1 MANVSVSNATS
12 PESDPNPYTTY
23 VISASN
29 YSDNTSSSGRS
40 ELDSHANM
48 VLLGKDAYVFDG
60 VQDRSCT
67 VQPFDPSLGLAK
79 KVPIVDGAIAY
90 DCPYSM
96 KTFIFIFKNALY
108 VPSLDHNLIPPFI
121 LREAG
126 LYINEV
132 AKIHSNDPTVNH
144 HSIRIDE
151 LDLRVPLKLNGVFSY
166 FESRKPTHDELLSC
180 DNAFLTPD
188 TASWNPYSEH
198 FAENEESMLDWEG
211 NIIESRFRKKVK
223 EDDDLYVNS
232 SSIASEIYEST
243 IDGII
248 ASVQTLQID
257 ETLES
262 TAQTDAEDFALLLE
276 DKVQVSN
283 MASSIG
289 ATTVSMEADNLY
301 VFDVEAELQAALADY
316 DDDLIDNPVVS
327 AIASEP
333 ERLNAEFLSK
343 VWQIK
348 HDEAEQALNQTTQL
362 HRHGADNALSRQF
375 STNDRMLR
383 YRRIDS
389 VFFTDTLFVTG
400 SAKSTRG
407 YTCAQ
412 LFVSD
417 KGFVAIYPMSK
428 RSSFKDALKLFCKE
442 VGVPL
447 SLVLDPSGEARNK
460 DVKSFCHKVGATLKL
475 LQESTQWANRAELYI
490 GIFKEAVR
498 QDLRRSN
505 APLVLWD
512 YCMERRAKIH
522 NLTPKS
528 LFQLNSL
535 NPHTATFGT
544 QGDISNLLFDWYEW
558 CYFREES
565 NNQFPYQKEVLGRV
579 LGPMKNEGNL
589 MTQAVLKSN
598 GLVVP
603 RRTCRRLTVS
613 ELHSPTEQKKRELFD
628 DLIRK
633 KLGDSVTVTTSQ
645 KPEDSPDI
653 ADFQLDEGEEPP
665 TFDDE
670 DPVTADGKAV
680 YDQPFS
686 DLLLNAEVILP
697 QGEEFKSAKVVGR
710 SKDSN
715 GDIIGEYNSNPL
727 LNSLVYDVEF
737 NDGTVRSYGANVI
750 AQNMY
755 QQLDND
761 GHAHFT
767 LDCIVD
773 HHVDYNDAVR
783 KEDRYIHTKS
793 NQRRLRHT
801 TAGWKLL
808 ARWKNGEEQW
818 VPLKILKE
826 ANPVECAEYAKARGI
841 SDEAAFA
848 WWVPY
853 TLRKRDTIISA
864 VHARVKQA
872 THKYGIEVPTSI
884 EHAKKI
890 DELNGNTFWQDAIAK
905 EMANV
910 KVAFEILRKGEVSPP
925 GWTKSSGHLV
935 FDVKMDFTRKARWV
949 KDGHRTPDPEQSTFA
964 GVVSRESVRIALTY
978 AALNDINVTAADIKN
993 AYLQA
998 PSSEKHY
1005 VICGPEFGLENV
1017 GKVALIRRA
1026 LYGGKSSGA
1035 DFWRHLRTCM
1045 EHLGFTPCK
1054 ADGEIWMR
1062 PATKPSGEKYWE
1074 YVLLYVDDA
1083 LCISM
1088 NGERVL
1094 EDEIGK
1100 YFYIKE
1106 GSVGP
1111 PDIYLGNKVSQVT
1124 LENGVKAWSWSSSQ
1138 YVQAACSNVEKY
1150 IHRKGKHLPKV
1161 SSPWLNDYR
1170 PELDVSPELK
1180 PPEAAHYQSLIGI
1193 LRWIVELGR
1202 ADITAEASLMASC
1215 LALPREGHLEIVYRI
1230 FAYLKAKHNAEM
1242 VFDPSEPEIDE
1253 SKFER
1258 ENWDSSVYNGAKE
1271 SIPKDAPEVRG
1282 FGFKIRAF
1290 VDSDHAGDEK
1300 TRRSRTGYMVFL
1312 NNAPIY
1318 WTSKKQG
1325 SIMTSSFGSEFIA
1338 MKECCEYLRG
1348 LRYKLRM
1355 MGIPCDYPSYI
1366 YGDNQSVLVNSST
1379 PTSTLKKKSCSI
1391 AYHFVREG
1399 TAADEWRMTYI
1410 STHDNVADLLTK
1422 PLRGGEKRTKFVKMF
1437 LHHI

>member
-1 MANVSVSNATS
+1 
-12 PESDPNPYTTY
+12 
-23 VISASN
+23 
-29 YSDNTSSSGRS
+29 
-40 ELDSHANM
+40 M
-48 VLLGKDAYVFDG
+48 VLLGKDAYIFDG
-60 VQDRSCT
+60 VQDRSCN
-67 VQPFDPSLGLAK
+67 VQPFDPSLGVAR

-90 DCPYSM
+90 DCPYTM
-96 KTFIFIFKNALY
+96 KTYILIMKNALY
-108 VPSLDHNLIPPFI
+108 IPSLDHNLIPPFI

-126 LYINEV
+126 IYVNEV
-132 AKIHSNDPTVNH
+132 PKIQKPNPTADD

-151 LDLRVPLKLNGVFSY
+151 LNLRIPLKLNGIFSY
-166 FESRKPTHDELLSC
+166 FHSRKPTREDLLSC

-188 TASWNPYSEH
+188 APSWNPYSDH
-198 FAENEESMLDWEG
+198 YAENEDFMTDWEG
-211 NIIESRFRKKVK
+211 NILEPRFRKKIK
-223 EDDDLYVNS
+223 ADDDLYSNF
-232 SSIASEIYEST
+232 SSITADKFEDEIDAVISSLDAINLDTELKS
-243 IDGII
+243 
-248 ASVQTLQID
+248 A
-257 ETLES
+257 
-262 TAQTDAEDFALLLE
+262 AQTDAEDLAMLLE
-276 DKVQVSN
+276 DKANVSK
-283 MASSIG
+283 MSMSIG
-289 ATTVSMEADNLY
+289 ATTVSHEADNLFA
-301 VFDVEAELQAALADY
+301 FDLQSELNDAISSLEHPLTFQMDELGDALD
-316 DDDLIDNPVVS
+316 DNPILS
-327 AIASEP
+327 AVASVP
-333 ERLNAEFLSK
+333 NKLNAEFLSK
-343 VWQIK
+343 LWHIK
-348 HDEAEQALNQTTQL
+348 KDEAEKVIDQTTQL
-362 HRHGADNALSRQF
+362 HRQGADNALSRQF

-407 YTCAQ
+407 NTCAQ

-417 KGFVAIYPMSK
+417 KGFVAIYPMTK
-428 RSSFKDALKLFCKE
+428 RSSFKDSLKLFCKE
-442 VGVPL
+442 IGVPET
-447 SLVLDPSGEARNK
+447 LVLDPSGEARNK
-460 DVKSFCHKVGATLKL
+460 DVKLFCHKIGTTLKL

-490 GIFKEAVR
+490 GLFKEAVR
-498 QDLRRSN
+498 QDLRESN

-544 QGDISNLLFDWYEW
+544 QGDISNICTFGWYQW
-558 CYFREES
+558 CYFREEGT
-565 NNQFPYQKEVLGRV
+565 NQFPYQKEQLGRV

-603 RRTCRRLTVS
+603 RRTCRPLTVS
-613 ELHSPTEQKKRELFD
+613 ELHSPTEKQKRDLFD
-628 DLIRK
+628 KLIRE
-633 KLGDSVTVTTSQ
+633 KLGDSITVTQLS
-645 KPEDSPDI
+645 KPENSPDL
-653 ADFQLDEGEEPP
+653 ADYQYDEGEEPP
-665 TFDDE
+665 IIPDE
-670 DPVTADGKAV
+670 DPVDADGKAV
-680 YDQPFS
+680 FDQPYS
-686 DLLLNAEVILP
+686 DLLLNAEVLLP
-697 QGEEFKSAKVVGR
+697 QGEDIKSAKVIGR

-715 GDIIGEYNSNPL
+715 GDVVGEYDANPL
-727 LNSLVYDVEF
+727 LNSLLYDVEF
-737 NDGTVRSYGANVI
+737 SDGTIRSYGANVI

-755 QQLDND
+755 QHLDSD

-767 LDCIVD
+767 LEAIVD
-773 HHVDYNDAVR
+773 HHVDYDVAVR
-783 KEDRYIHTKS
+783 KEDKYITTKS
-793 NQRRLRHT
+793 NQKRLRHT

-808 ARWKNGEEQW
+808 CRWKNGEEQW
-818 VPLKILKE
+818 VPLKVLKE
-826 ANPVECAEYAKARGI
+826 ANPVECAEYAVARNI

-853 TLRKRDTIISA
+853 TLRKRDTIIAA
-864 VHARVKQA
+864 VKARVKDA
-872 THKYGIEVPTSI
+872 THKYGIEVPTSL

-890 DELNGNTFWQDAIAK
+890 DEANGNTLWQDAIGK

-910 KVAFEILRKGEVSPP
+910 IVAIEVQAEGKNAPP

-978 AALNDINVTAADIKN
+978 AALNGIDVMTADIKN

-1005 VICGPEFGLENV
+1005 IICGAEFGLENV
-1017 GKVALIRRA
+1017 GRIGLIRRA

-1045 EHLGFTPCK
+1045 EHLGFKPCR

-1062 PATKPSGEKYWE
+1062 PATKATGEEYWE
-1074 YVLLYVDDA
+1074 YVLLYVDDV
-1083 LCISM
+1083 LCVSM
-1088 NGERVL
+1088 NGTSVI
-1094 EDEIGK
+1094 EDEIGR

-1138 YVQAACSNVEKY
+1138 YVQAACKNLESY
-1150 IHRKGKHLPKV
+1150 LHRKGKHLPKHV
-1161 SSPWLNDYR
+1161 NSPWLNDYR
-1170 PELDVSPELK
+1170 PELDISPELN
-1180 PPEAAHYQSLIGI
+1180 PSEAAHYQSLIGI

-1215 LALPREGHLEIVYRI
+1215 LALPRQGHLDILYRI
-1230 FAYLKAKHNAEM
+1230 FAYLKAHHNAEM
-1242 VFDPSEPEIDE
+1242 VFDPSEPDIDE
-1253 SKFER
+1253 DKFVKED
-1258 ENWDSSVYNGAKE
+1258 WKSSVYTNAKE
-1271 SIPKDAPEVRG
+1271 SVPKDAPEARG
-1282 FGFKIRAF
+1282 LGFKIRAF
-1290 VDSDHAGDEK
+1290 VDSDHAGDER
-1300 TRRSRTGYMVFL
+1300 TRRSRSGYMVFV

-1366 YGDNQSVLVNSST
+1366 YGDNQSVLVNSSV

-1399 TAADEWRMTYI
+1399 VAADEWRMTYI

-1422 PLRGGEKRTKFVKMF
+1422 PLRGGEKRSRFVKMF
-1437 LHHI
+1437 LHHV